1 MLVDSNGQILEFFK
15 NNSNGVSIGLK
26 GNIIMKDESGEGFCS
41 FDRAVYYQN
50 DEEDNYFGAD
60 DIYYRFDKN
69 GDLVRYKDNR
79 VTKD

>member
-1 MLVDSNGQILEFFK
+1 MLVDLKEQILEFFK
-15 NNSNGVSIGLK
+15 NNSSDVFIGLK
-26 GNIIMKDESGEGFCS
+26 ENLIMKDESGEGFCS